1 MRTPFGLCLLL
12 AAATL
17 PACTSQERLTAQAT
31 SCSTREVNILT
42 SEFARRGSTTAW
54 CAECKGKTYQCA
66 SNADQ
71 TKVHCRELGVDE
83 ICR

>member
-1 MRTPFGLCLLL
+1 MRLCRAVCLLL
-12 AAATL
+12 AAGWLA
-17 PACTSQERLTAQAT
+17 ACSSQERLTAEAT
-31 SCSTREVNILT
+31 PCSSREVNIVT

-66 SNADQ
+66 SNADH
-71 TKVHCRELGVDE
+71 TKVQCRELGADE